1 MISNIELIFPEIF
14 LSLSIMFLL
23 ILGVFKK
30 DSSKIIQNTSLV
42 VLLATTVITFNETI
56 GVGQIT
62 LFNQSIIIDYLS
74 SFMKIITLLAAFIVL
89 LISSNYLKTFK
100 IFKIEYPILILSSV
114 LGMMVMISSNDLIV
128 FYMGLELQS
137 LALYVLATFD
147 RDQLKSSEAGLKYF
161 VLSALSSGLLLYGCS
176 LIYGFTGS
184 TNFNIIASQFN
195 PNQYALTFGIV
206 FILVGLAFKIS
217 AVPFHMWAPDVYEGS
232 PTTVTLFFTMV
243 PKIAA
248 LTVFI
253 RFLYVPFLNL
263 IDQWQM
269 ILIFLSI
276 ASMLFGA
283 IAAIGQKNLKRIIAY
298 SSISHIGYALA
309 GLATVSN
316 DGIQSSVI
324 YLTIYIV
331 MNLGFFSCL
340 LMLKRN
346 NVYYENIDDLSGLSK
361 NHPLLSLSLLI
372 ILFSLAGIP
381 PLAGFFAKFYI
392 FKSVIEQ
399 SMYFLAIVGLL
410 STVIAAFYY
419 LRIIKIM
426 YFDKEKD
433 KYDDDHSL
441 WLKFSLTISTLAIL
455 IYFIFPSQ
463 LIEVV
468 SKINII

>member
-1 MISNIELIFPEIF
+1 MANLELVFPEIF

-30 DSSKIIQNTSLV
+30 NSSKLILNISLI
-42 VLLATTVITFNETI
+42 VLLVTAAIIFNENLSTKE
-56 GVGQIT
+56 T
-62 LFNQSIIIDYLS
+62 MLFGDSIVIDYLS
-74 SFMKIITLLAAFIVL
+74 SFMKIITLLAAFFVL
-89 LISSNYLKTFK
+89 IISPNYLTTFK
-100 IFKIEYPILILSSV
+100 ILKIEYPILILSSV
-114 LGMMVMISSNDLIV
+114 LGMMIMISSNDLIV

-137 LALYVLATFD
+137 LALYVLATFN

-184 TNFNIIASQFN
+184 TNFNLIALELNS
-195 PNQYALTFGIV
+195 NQYAITFGIV

-232 PTTVTLFFTMV
+232 PTSVTLFFTMV

-276 ASMLFGA
+276 ASMLLGA
-283 IAAIGQKNLKRIIAY
+283 VAAIGQTNIKRLIAY

-309 GLATVSN
+309 GLATGSN
-316 DGIQSSVI
+316 EGIQSSVI
-324 YLTIYIV
+324 YITIYII
-331 MNLGFFSCL
+331 MNLGLFSCL
-340 LMLKRN
+340 LMMKRN
-346 NVYYENIDDLSGLSK
+346 NVYYEDIDDLSGLSK
-361 NHPLLSLSLLI
+361 NHPLISLSLLV

-392 FKSVIEQ
+392 FKSVLEQ

-410 STVIAAFYY
+410 STVVAAFYY

-426 YFDKEKD
+426 YFDKEKE
-433 KYDDDHSL
+433 KYDTDHSL
-441 WLKFSLTISTLAIL
+441 WLKISLTGSTLLIL

-463 LIEVV
+463 LIEVI
-468 SKINII
+468 SRINII

>member
-1 MISNIELIFPEIF
+1 MINLELVFPEIF

-30 DSSKIIQNTSLV
+30 KSSKLILNSSLI
-42 VLLATTVITFNETI
+42 VLLITAVIVFNETFSI
-56 GVGQIT
+56 KEEF
-62 LFNQSIIIDYLS
+62 LFNNSIRIDYLS
-74 SFMKIITLLAAFIVL
+74 TFTKIITLIAAFLVL

-137 LALYVLATFD
+137 LALYVLATFN

-184 TNFNIIASQFN
+184 TNFDLIA
-195 PNQYALTFGIV
+195 NQLKSDEYAITFGIV

-232 PTTVTLFFTMV
+232 PTSVTLFFTMV
-243 PKIAA
+243 PKVAA

-253 RFLYVPFLNL
+253 RFLYVPFVNL

-269 ILIFLSI
+269 ILVFLSI

-283 IAAIGQKNLKRIIAY
+283 IAAIGQTNLKRLIAY

-309 GLATVSN
+309 GLAIGTN

-324 YLTIYIV
+324 YITIYII

-340 LMLKRN
+340 LMMKRN
-346 NVYYENIDDLSGLSK
+346 NEYYEDIDDLSGLSK
-361 NHPLLSLSLLI
+361 NHPLMSLSLLV

-392 FKSVIEQ
+392 FKAVIEQ

-410 STVIAAFYY
+410 STVVAAFYY

-426 YFDKEKD
+426 YFDKEKE
-433 KYDDDHSL
+433 KYDMDHNL
-441 WLKFSLTISTLAIL
+441 WLKFSLTASTILIL

-468 SKINII
+468 SRINII

>member
-1 MISNIELIFPEIF
+1 MENLQLVFPEIF

-30 DSSKIIQNTSLV
+30 NSSKLIQNISLII
-42 VLLATTVITFNETI
+42 LLITAVITFNETI
-56 GVGQIT
+56 SVSGEK
-62 LFNQSIIIDYLS
+62 LFNESVIIDYLS
-74 SFMKIITLLAAFIVL
+74 SFMKIITLLAAFLVL
-89 LISSNYLKTFK
+89 VISSTYLKTFK

-114 LGMMVMISSNDLIV
+114 LGMMIMISSNDLIV

-137 LALYVLATFD
+137 LALYVLATFN
-147 RDQLKSSEAGLKYF
+147 RDNIKSSEAGLKYF

-184 TNFNIIASQFN
+184 TNFDVIATQLNSN
-195 PNQYALTFGIV
+195 EYALTFGIV

-232 PTTVTLFFTMV
+232 PTSVTLFFTMV

-248 LTVFI
+248 LSVFI
-253 RFLYVPFLNL
+253 RFLYVPFSNL
-263 IDQWQM
+263 IEQWQM

-283 IAAIGQKNLKRIIAY
+283 VAAIGQTNLKRLVAY
-298 SSISHIGYALA
+298 SSIGHVGYALA
-309 GLATVSN
+309 GLATGTN

-324 YLTIYIV
+324 YITIYV
-331 MNLGFFSCL
+331 LMNLGLFSCL
-340 LMLKRN
+340 LMMKRN
-346 NVYYENIDDLSGLSK
+346 NEYYENIDDLSGLSK
-361 NHPLLSLSLLI
+361 NHPMLSLSLLI

-381 PLAGFFAKFYI
+381 PLAGFFAKFYV
-392 FKSVIEQ
+392 FKTVIEQ
-399 SMYFLAIVGLL
+399 SMYFLAVVGLL

-419 LRIIKIM
+419 LRLIKIM
-426 YFDKEKD
+426 YFDEEKEK
-433 KYDDDHSL
+433 YDTNHSI
-441 WLKFSLTISTLAIL
+441 WLKFSLTASTLLIL

-468 SKINII
+468 SKINIIQ

>member
-1 MISNIELIFPEIF
+1 MENLVLVLPEVFI
-14 LSLSIMFLL
+14 SLSIMFLL

-30 DSSKIIQNTSLV
+30 NSSKLIQNISLV
-42 VLLATTVITFNETI
+42 VLLITAVIIFNETFGI
-56 GVGQIT
+56 EEII
-62 LFNQSIIIDYLS
+62 LFNGSVIIDYLS
-74 SFMKIITLLAAFIVL
+74 SFMKIVTLLATFLALV
-89 LISSNYLKTFK
+89 ISSNYLRSLK

-114 LGMMVMISSNDLIV
+114 LGMMIMISSNDLIV

-137 LALYVLATFD
+137 LALYVLATFN
-147 RDQLKSSEAGLKYF
+147 RDEIKSSEAGLKYF

-184 TNFNIIASQFN
+184 TNFDVIASQLN
-195 PNQYALTFGIV
+195 SDQYALTFGIV

-232 PTTVTLFFTMV
+232 PTSVTLFFTMV

-269 ILIFLSI
+269 ILVFLSI
-276 ASMLFGA
+276 ASMVFGA
-283 IAAIGQKNLKRIIAY
+283 VAAIGQKNLKRLVAY
-298 SSISHIGYALA
+298 SSISHVGYALA
-309 GLATVSN
+309 GLATGSN

-324 YLTIYIV
+324 YITIYII
-331 MNLGFFSCL
+331 MNLGLFSCL
-340 LMLKRN
+340 LMMKRN
-346 NVYYENIDDLSGLSK
+346 NVYYEQIDDLSGLSK

-381 PLAGFFAKFYI
+381 PLAGFFAKFYV
-392 FKSVIEQ
+392 FKSVLEQ
-399 SMYFLAIVGLL
+399 SMFFLAIVGLL
-410 STVIAAFYY
+410 STVVAAFYY
-419 LRIIKIM
+419 LRLIKIM
-426 YFDKEKD
+426 YFDKEKE
-433 KYDDDHSL
+433 KYDEDHSL
-441 WLKFSLTISTLAIL
+441 WLRFSLGASTLLIL

-463 LIEVV
+463 LIEIV
-468 SKINII
+468 SRINMI

>member
-1 MISNIELIFPEIF
+1 MINLEFVLPEIF

-23 ILGVFKK
+23 IFGVFKK
-30 DSSKIIQNTSLV
+30 NSSKLIQNISLI
-42 VLLATTVITFNETI
+42 VLLITSVITFNETLGI
-56 GVGQIT
+56 EKT
-62 LFNQSIIIDYLS
+62 LLFNSSIIIDYLS
-74 SFMKIITLLAAFIVL
+74 SFMKIITLLAAFLVL
-89 LISSNYLKTFK
+89 VISSNYLKTFQ

-114 LGMMVMISSNDLIV
+114 LGMMIMISSNDLIV

-137 LALYVLATFD
+137 LALYVLATFN
-147 RDQLKSSEAGLKYF
+147 RDQLRSSEAGLKYF

-184 TNFNIIASQFN
+184 TNFNTIA
-195 PNQYALTFGIV
+195 NQLNSNEYAITFGIV

-232 PTTVTLFFTMV
+232 PTSVTLFFTMV

-253 RFLYVPFLNL
+253 RFLYIPFVNL

-276 ASMLFGA
+276 ASMIFGA
-283 IAAIGQKNLKRIIAY
+283 IAAIGQTNLKRLIAY
-298 SSISHIGYALA
+298 SSIGHVGYILA
-309 GLATVSN
+309 GLATGSN
-316 DGIQSSVI
+316 DGIQNSVI
-324 YLTIYIV
+324 YITIYIL
-331 MNLGFFSCL
+331 MNLGLFSCL
-340 LMLKRN
+340 LMMKRN
-346 NVYYENIDDLSGLSK
+346 DQYFEDIEDLSGLSK
-361 NHPLLSLSLLI
+361 NHPLLSLSLLL

-392 FKSVIEQ
+392 FKSVLEQ

-410 STVIAAFYY
+410 STVVAAFYY

-426 YFDKEKD
+426 YFDKQKE
-433 KYDDDHSL
+433 KYDTDHSL
-441 WLKFSLTISTLAIL
+441 WLKFSLTFSTILIL

-463 LIEVV
+463 LIDVV